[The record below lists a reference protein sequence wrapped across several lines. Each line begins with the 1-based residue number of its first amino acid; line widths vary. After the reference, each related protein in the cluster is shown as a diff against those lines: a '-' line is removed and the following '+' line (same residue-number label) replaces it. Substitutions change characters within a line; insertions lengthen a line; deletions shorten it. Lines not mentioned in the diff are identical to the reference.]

1 MGPWIRQILLIEG
14 PLNPLLT
21 CGMTR
26 IFPTYLY
33 SVDSSS
39 HMASCWFF
47 CWRVIFSRSSM
58 TSVHLSAS
66 SSSSCPSSKLVSD
79 WSDPSMWSEDASE
92 LFKPRVLN
100 CCKRSGRL
108 RLKSYDVVNYKYFT
122 LSCFQEQHNIWELPT
137 WGFQL
142 KKKTRT
148 SNFLKFL

>member
-108 RLKSYDVVNYKYFT
+108 RLKSYNVVNYIF
-122 LSCFQEQHNIWELPT
+122 LSFFKKNIQYENYQLEELAPRLAPKSIRQT
-137 WGFQL
+137 
-142 KKKTRT
+142 KTT
-148 SNFLKFL
+148 